1 MVWSRDDIYKITQIS
16 LTHSHVLIFPIATYE
31 ACSNY
36 GYDARNKSND
46 SQKLNSNT
54 N

>member
-16 LTHSHVLIFPIATYE
+16 LTHSHE

-36 GYDARNKSND
+36 GYDARNKSNE